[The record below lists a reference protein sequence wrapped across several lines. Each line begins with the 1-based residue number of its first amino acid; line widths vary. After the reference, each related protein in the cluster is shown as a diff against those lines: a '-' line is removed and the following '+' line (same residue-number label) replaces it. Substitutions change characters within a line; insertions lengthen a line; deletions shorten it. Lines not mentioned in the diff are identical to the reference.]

1 MTDVM
6 PIMAAGAAPHTES
19 LPPTAH
25 LDTTLTT
32 NNHNHNHNQTTDTT
46 HR

>member
-19 LPPTAH
+19 LPPTAISTQP
-25 LDTTLTT
+25 LP
-32 NNHNHNHNQTTDTT
+32 QTTTT
-46 HR
+46 TITIRRRTPQHR